1 MRLVAKAIA
10 LSIFISFLAVRLAAA
25 DTQQGITISP
35 VQKEIIISSG
45 LVEATTNVELTN
57 RTGKNLVGTIRLVDF
72 KTLNETSGLLFSQAG
87 VPTDRYGLANW
98 MTLPNGEV
106 INVLDGQTSTI
117 PVHISNR
124 ADLSPGGHY
133 GAVVVTLGTAKQAGN
148 TQASFKEELVS
159 LLLVNKRGGE
169 EYGLQLQSFS
179 TNTNTAIPSTANL
192 KFRATGN
199 VHVVPRG
206 YIEVADP
213 KGKMVAKG
221 IINTQSTVLLPG
233 TSRQFVTAL
242 EPIGNSTVTGKYKV
256 TAYYRYDDQK
266 KFSSQSIYVM
276 RLTRS
281 LPLVILAVIT
291 GLVGLLFI
299 HRLVRNKRKFANS
312 PSSVSPR
319 YK

>member
-10 LSIFISFLAVRLAAA
+10 LGIFISFLAVRLAAA
-25 DTQQGITISP
+25 DTQHGITISP

-98 MTLPNGEV
+98 MTLPYGEV

-133 GAVVVTLGTAKQAGN
+133 GAVVVTLGTAKQTGS

-169 EYGLQLQSFS
+169 TYGLQLQSFS
-179 TNTNTAIPSTANL
+179 TNTKTNIPITVNL

-199 VHVVPRG
+199 VHVIPRG

-213 KGKMVAKG
+213 KGKIVAKG
-221 IINTQSTVLLPG
+221 IINT
-233 TSRQFVTAL
+233 
-242 EPIGNSTVTGKYKV
+242 
-256 TAYYRYDDQK
+256 
-266 KFSSQSIYVM
+266 
-276 RLTRS
+276 
-281 LPLVILAVIT
+281 
-291 GLVGLLFI
+291 
-299 HRLVRNKRKFANS
+299 
-312 PSSVSPR
+312 
-319 YK
+319 